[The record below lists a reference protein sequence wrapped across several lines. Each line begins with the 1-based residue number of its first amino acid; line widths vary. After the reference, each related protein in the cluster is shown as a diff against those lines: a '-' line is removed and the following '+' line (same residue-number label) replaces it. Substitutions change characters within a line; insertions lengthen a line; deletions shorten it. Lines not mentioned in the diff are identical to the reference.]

1 MHNKYQT
8 EMRVSPGWALKYH
21 LSTFGFKTPGSMVDF
36 YYSYYLS
43 QLCSR
48 LNCSHQNNSL
58 FSNGQTCLLLDLSSS
73 WLTWQKKS
81 SLFLFGLL
89 SLWSQIWNINTI
101 SQLPWNDQKLVWF
114 QNLVT
119 SQRVAWT
126 WLYSHSFISVQL
138 GPGLGELA
146 KLGMTVMDHCRSS
159 SCCWNVLRI
168 KAISLVD
175 VWRLTLCFLWQCTKD
190 IIGCFLLP
198 LGR

>member
-8 EMRVSPGWALKYH
+8 EMRVSPGWALKCH

-81 SLFLFGLL
+81 SLFFWSKRSVGAIKLSDAVLKVWGHSCKIGNMRVPGTSKNQYCQFYKIHHFYLIFTFEYYTVAQKHIRQSYSSVNQHFMAYLWKLMSREHTEKMYSLFGH
-89 SLWSQIWNINTI
+89 
-101 SQLPWNDQKLVWF
+101 QKTYLF
-114 QNLVT
+114 Q
-119 SQRVAWT
+119 R
-126 WLYSHSFISVQL
+126 
-138 GPGLGELA
+138 
-146 KLGMTVMDHCRSS
+146 
-159 SCCWNVLRI
+159 
-168 KAISLVD
+168 
-175 VWRLTLCFLWQCTKD
+175 
-190 IIGCFLLP
+190 
-198 LGR
+198 